1 MKISRLRLV
10 HYRNYTDE
18 MVEFGDGIQLIC
30 GKNAQGKT
38 NLLEAIYYCSTMRS
52 HRTLQDQHLI
62 QKEEASFLIDL
73 SLQRGRQKEQL
84 RVCVNEKGKNLF
96 IHRNPILRVSDFIG
110 EVNAVLFCPDDL
122 QLFTASPKV
131 RRRFIDIE
139 ISKLSRRY
147 TQTLAMFQRLLRERN
162 ALLKQKE
169 PDLVYLQVVTER
181 MCACEMVILQ
191 QRHAFLNEL
200 FVFCQPFYSHF
211 AQDDTSIGFEYHT
224 VLDLDHLQDE
234 QLLKEKYEKGLV
246 RDQMSGQ
253 TNLGVHKD
261 DVIFTIEGKNINSYA
276 SQGQKRTL
284 LLSMKLAITAMI
296 KEKLGEYPIL
306 LLDDVFSELDAHRCR
321 QLMEVLPQDMQI
333 FISSAQ
339 PIEQEMLA
347 GKVADVFEVT
357 DGTIQ
362 RRVLDE

>member
-1 MKISRLRLV
+1 MNVSRLRLV

-18 MVEFGDGIQLIC
+18 TVEFGDGIQLIC

-52 HRTLQDQHLI
+52 HRTVQDQHLI
-62 QKEEASFLIDL
+62 QKDEASFLIDL

-84 RVCVNEKGKNLF
+84 RICVNEKGKNLY
-96 IHRNPILRVSDFIG
+96 IHRNPVLRVSDFIG

-122 QLFTASPKV
+122 QLFTSSPKV

-139 ISKLSRRY
+139 ISKLSKRY
-147 TQTLAMFQRLLRERN
+147 TQTLALFQRLLRERN

-169 PDLVYLQVVTER
+169 PDRIYLQVLTER

-191 QRHAFLNEL
+191 QRHAFLKEL
-200 FVFCQPFYSHF
+200 FVFCQPFYAHF
-211 AQDDTSIGFEYHT
+211 AQDDTHIGFEYHT
-224 VLDLDHLQDE
+224 VLDPAHLQDE
-234 QLLKEKYEKGLV
+234 ELLKEKYEKGLV
-246 RDQMSGQ
+246 RDQISGQ
-253 TNLGVHKD
+253 TNVGVHKD
-261 DVIFTIEGKNINSYA
+261 DVIFTIDGKNINSYA

-284 LLSMKLAITAMI
+284 LLSMKLAITEMI
-296 KEKLGEYPIL
+296 KQKLGEYPIL
-306 LLDDVFSELDAHRCR
+306 LLDDVFSELDARRSR
-321 QLMEVLPQDMQI
+321 QLIEILPKEMQI

-339 PIEQEMLA
+339 PISKEQLA
-347 GKVADVFEVT
+347 GKNIHLYEVT

-362 RRVLDE
+362 RRVLNE

>member
-1 MKISRLRLV
+1 M
-10 HYRNYTDE
+10 
-18 MVEFGDGIQLIC
+18 
-30 GKNAQGKT
+30 
-38 NLLEAIYYCSTMRS
+38 
-52 HRTLQDQHLI
+52 
-62 QKEEASFLIDL
+62 
-73 SLQRGRQKEQL
+73 
-84 RVCVNEKGKNLF
+84 
-96 IHRNPILRVSDFIG
+96 
-110 EVNAVLFCPDDL
+110 
-122 QLFTASPKV
+122 
-131 RRRFIDIE
+131 
-139 ISKLSRRY
+139 
-147 TQTLAMFQRLLRERN
+147 
-162 ALLKQKE
+162 
-169 PDLVYLQVVTER
+169 
-181 MCACEMVILQ
+181 
-191 QRHAFLNEL
+191 
-200 FVFCQPFYSHF
+200 
-211 AQDDTSIGFEYHT
+211 
-224 VLDLDHLQDE
+224 
-234 QLLKEKYEKGLV
+234 
-246 RDQMSGQ
+246 
-253 TNLGVHKD
+253 HKD